1 VLFTRDNYGNR
12 RNEQGHGNNI
22 DCYPIYCLKGGIKV
36 KEIFTRRSMRKY
48 EDRPVED
55 EQIQQLLRAAMYA
68 PSAGNEQTWHFVVV
82 KDRTKLDNISR
93 FHPFAKMLKQAPL
106 AIVPCC
112 DTGLARYKGSFWIQ
126 GISAAIQNM
135 LLMAT
140 HLGLGSCWCGV
151 YPREKLVEKVSA
163 ILNLPPDI
171 IPAAIVVIGYPAE
184 KVEAPERFLPE
195 RIHYERW

>member
-1 VLFTRDNYGNR
+1 MR
-12 RNEQGHGNNI
+12 
-22 DCYPIYCLKGGIKV
+22 
-36 KEIFTRRSMRKY
+36 EIFSRRSIRKY
-48 EDRPVED
+48 EDRPVAD
-55 EQIQQLLRAAMYA
+55 DQIEQLLKAAMYA
-68 PSAGNEQTWHFVVV
+68 PSAGNEQAWHFVVV
-82 KDRTKLDNISR
+82 KERRKLDSISR

-112 DTGLARYKGSFWIQ
+112 DTELARYKGSFWIQ

-151 YPREKLVEKVSA
+151 YPRDRLVEKVGG
-163 ILNLPPDI
+163 ILSLPPGI

-184 KVEAPERFLPE
+184 KVETPERFLPE
-195 RIHYERW
+195 RIHYEQW